1 MEKELKELNETL
13 KKINMSMKA
22 LVCILNDAFDLDYV
36 KHKDSKEAPKELKEL
51 VNMLNKIPGVEASVE
66 FND

>member
-13 KKINMSMKA
+13 KRINLSVKA

-36 KHKDSKEAPKELKEL
+36 KHKDSKEVPKELKEL
-51 VNMLNKIPGVEASVE
+51 VNMLNEIPGVKASVE
-66 FND
+66 SND